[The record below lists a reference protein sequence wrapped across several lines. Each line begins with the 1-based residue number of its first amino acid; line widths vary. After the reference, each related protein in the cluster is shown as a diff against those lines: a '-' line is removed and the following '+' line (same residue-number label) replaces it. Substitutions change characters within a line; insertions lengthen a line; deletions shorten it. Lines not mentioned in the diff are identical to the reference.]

1 METAP
6 SPAAVREA
14 LEPLGL
20 YESMLMVDPQAL
32 HRLIESRTLP
42 PDVEDA
48 LLSSREE
55 IRTTKALYLQDGD
68 RARR

>member
-1 METAP
+1 
-6 SPAAVREA
+6 
-14 LEPLGL
+14 
-20 YESMLMVDPQAL
+20 MLMIDPQAL

-55 IRTTKALYLQDGD
+55 VRTTQALYLQDGD

>member
-1 METAP
+1 
-6 SPAAVREA
+6 
-14 LEPLGL
+14 
-20 YESMLMVDPQAL
+20 MVDPQAL
-32 HRLIESRTLP
+32 HRLIETRVLP

-55 IRTTKALYLQDGD
+55 VRTTKALYLKDGD